1 MTDRD
6 LTGGLKPL
14 GVLEALAA
22 MQQPATLAQLVT
34 YLSVPKPTVHRWL
47 KALESVGLLSRHPDG
62 RRYEIAARATQLAIA
77 ILLGEPGRALR
88 RNILRR
94 LVDEVGEACNL
105 TIFDGTDVTYL
116 DRVEANWPLRIS
128 FQPGSHVP
136 AHSSACGK
144 LFLAYMPP
152 SRRDRLLHQ
161 LPLTR
166 CTENTLT
173 NVGAL
178 AKELQNIRRLGYS
191 TDREE
196 YLDGLVCVAAPVFT
210 TTQRRRNCI
219 AALAIQAPVTR
230 NDIDAL
236 TKFIPRLQKAAGEI
250 AASFEGS

>member
-166 CTENTLT
+166 
-173 NVGAL
+173 
-178 AKELQNIRRLGYS
+178 
-191 TDREE
+191 
-196 YLDGLVCVAAPVFT
+196 
-210 TTQRRRNCI
+210 
-219 AALAIQAPVTR
+219 
-230 NDIDAL
+230 
-236 TKFIPRLQKAAGEI
+236 
-250 AASFEGS
+250 

>member
-1 MTDRD
+1 MSEPD

-22 MQQPATLAQLVT
+22 MQQPATLAQLVA

-94 LVDEVGEACNL
+94 LVDDVGEACNL
-105 TIFDGTDVTYL
+105 TIFDGTEVTYL

-128 FQPGSHVP
+128 FQPGSKVP
-136 AHSSACGK
+136 AHSSASGK

-152 SRRDRLLHQ
+152 ARREKLLHQ
-161 LPLTR
+161 IPLTR

-173 NVGAL
+173 SAGSL
-178 AKELQNIRRLGYS
+178 AKELQSIRRLGYS

-196 YLDGLVCVAAPVFT
+196 YLDGLVCVAAPVFG
-210 TTQRRRNCI
+210 TTQRRRSCV
-219 AALAIQAPVTR
+219 AAVAIQAPVTR
-230 NDIDAL
+230 NDIKAL
-236 TKFIPRLQKAAGEI
+236 TKCVPRLQKAAADI
-250 AASFEGS
+250 AATFEGS

>member
-1 MTDRD
+1 MTDHD

-14 GVLEALAA
+14 GVLEALAE

-77 ILLGEPGRALR
+77 ILLGDPGRALR

-105 TIFDGTDVTYL
+105 TIFDGTEVTYL
-116 DRVEANWPLRIS
+116 DRVEANWPLRIT
-128 FQPGSHVP
+128 FQPGSRVP
-136 AHSSACGK
+136 AHASASGK
-144 LFLAYMPP
+144 LFLAYTPP
-152 SRRDRLLHQ
+152 SRREKLLRQIPLKRL
-161 LPLTR
+161 TDS
-166 CTENTLT
+166 TLT
-173 NVGAL
+173 TASAL
-178 AKELQNIRRLGYS
+178 AKELQSIRQLGYS

-196 YLDGLVCVAAPVFT
+196 YMNGLVCVAAPVFNT
-210 TTQRRRNCI
+210 ASRRRSCV

-230 NDIDAL
+230 TNLDAL
-236 TKFIPRLQKAAGEI
+236 TKYVPRLQQAAGEI
-250 AASFEGS
+250 AATFEG